1 MLCNMAALFLAIPPL
16 ASTNIKQCRDQLPFS
31 GDVKA
36 ERHSGRSNVR
46 NAVFFGSLF
55 SVLFSESFRLP
66 APPPR

>member
-1 MLCNMAALFLAIPPL
+1 MQHILFVFGNPLL

-36 ERHSGRSNVR
+36 ERHSGRNVR
-46 NAVFFGSLF
+46 NAVLFGSLF
-55 SVLFSESFRLP
+55 SALFSESFRLP